1 MEIILQHAKMKKK
14 KYYLYDNFDDSFTKA
29 FHELKGRHYKKENYW
44 VFPIQNILPSDTNF
58 TDLGKSNVPETTTD
72 VPETISYVPETI
84 SDVPETITDVP
95 ETKTVVPETI
105 TNVPETTTDVPETI
119 TDIPETITDVP
130 PTITDV
136 PETTTDV
143 PETKTVEPNQL
154 KHDFLQKYLYN
165 PPIEMFHFVKPYT
178 MIAVSST

>member
-14 KYYLYDNFDDSFTKA
+14 KYYLYDNFDESFTKA

-44 VFPIQNILPSDTNF
+44 VFPIENILPSDKNF
-58 TDLGKSNVPETTTD
+58 TDLGKSNVPQTTTDVPQTTTD
-72 VPETISYVPETI
+72 VPEITI
-84 SDVPETITDVP
+84 DVPEITID
-95 ETKTVVPETI
+95 
-105 TNVPETTTDVPETI
+105 VPETTTDVPEITI
-119 TDIPETITDVP
+119 DVPETKTDVP
-130 PTITDV
+130 EITIDVPETKTDV
-136 PETTTDV
+136 PETKTDVPETKTDV

-154 KHDFLQKYLYN
+154 KHDCLQKYLYN

>member
-1 MEIILQHAKMKKK
+1 MVIILQHAKMKKK

-58 TDLGKSNVPETTTD
+58 TDLGKS
-72 VPETISYVPETI
+72 
-84 SDVPETITDVP
+84 
-95 ETKTVVPETI
+95 
-105 TNVPETTTDVPETI
+105 NVPETTTDVPETI

>member
-14 KYYLYDNFDDSFTKA
+14 KYYLYDNFDESFTKA

-44 VFPIQNILPSDTNF
+44 VFPIENILPSDKNF
-58 TDLGKSNVPETTTD
+58 TDLGKSNVPETTID
-72 VPETISYVPETI
+72 
-84 SDVPETITDVP
+84 
-95 ETKTVVPETI
+95 
-105 TNVPETTTDVPETI
+105 VPETTTDVPEITI
-119 TDIPETITDVP
+119 DVPETT
-130 PTITDV
+130 TDV

-143 PETKTVEPNQL
+143 PETTTDVAEITIDVPETTTLDQNQL
-154 KHDFLQKYLYN
+154 KHDCLQKYLYN

>member
-44 VFPIQNILPSDTNF
+44 VFPIQNILPSDKNF

-72 VPETISYVPETI
+72 I
-84 SDVPETITDVP
+84 
-95 ETKTVVPETI
+95 
-105 TNVPETTTDVPETI
+105 PETTTDIPETT
-119 TDIPETITDVP
+119 TDIPETTTD
-130 PTITDV
+130 I
-136 PETTTDV
+136 PETTTDI
-143 PETKTVEPNQL
+143 PETTTDIPETTTIEPN
-154 KHDFLQKYLYN
+154 HFEHAFLQKYLYN